1 MAAWKTLV
9 SNAKRVGMLSCN
21 DATMLIGHQ
30 QRLRF
35 IYVLTTQ
42 TKRDIKSIQNHLFS
56 LNDAIGLRLPMPL
69 RAKGTGT

>member
-21 DATMLIGHQ
+21 DATMLIGHP
-30 QRLRF
+30 QRLRL

-42 TKRDIKSIQNHLFS
+42 IKRDIKSIQNRLFS
-56 LNDAIGLRLPMPL
+56 LNDAIGLRLPRPL